1 MVRKPFWAR
10 QIVPFL
16 PQAVVG
22 RPRERDIGDL
32 NTKLIEY
39 IGSAELAEFG
49 SVYDIAVDKLASPAW
64 TGCPST
70 PGEAGSRNPTRRPD
84 GVVYEYRRLYFVAG
98 APDARGRHLT
108 DRRTIAT

>member
-1 MVRKPFWAR
+1 MVRKPCWAR
-10 QIVPFL
+10 PVVPFL

-70 PGEAGSRNPTRRPD
+70 PDRSARPESRNPTRRPD
-84 GVVYEYRRLYFVAG
+84 GLVFEYRKLYFVAR
-98 APDARGRHLT
+98 APDA
-108 DRRTIAT
+108 